1 MDMNVKDRI
10 KQRVNDINDP
20 KLLDELLKAVE
31 LEYEIEHIDELTDLE
46 KKAIDE
52 GISDAESGQ
61 LHSNTQASQLV
72 KEWLKK

>member
-1 MDMNVKDRI
+1 MNVKERI
-10 KQRVNDINDP
+10 KERINNINDP

-31 LEYEIEHIDELTDLE
+31 LEYEIEHVDQLTDDE

-52 GISDAESGQ
+52 GISDAELGK
-61 LHSNTQASQLV
+61 LHSNSEASQLV